1 MSAQQVIEESRPM
14 LVEILGDIGLHTS
27 GRPPDLVTLLD
38 PFSHW
43 VETQEVRPEDIA
55 FLTGLIGAFICEFLI
70 EHHSGVRVVREGKI
84 FMVLPVQDGVVR
96 EFDPYAAA
104 AGLAQSRGSVALFL
118 RTLAS
123 S

>member
-1 MSAQQVIEESRPM
+1 M

-27 GRPPDLVTLLD
+27 GRLDLVTLLD

-43 VETQEVRPEDIA
+43 VETQDVRPEDTA
-55 FLTGLIGAFICEFLI
+55 FLTGLIGAFICEYLI
-70 EHHSGVRVVREGKI
+70 EYHSAIRVVRDERI
-84 FMVLPVQDGVVR
+84 FLQIPVQDGVLR
-96 EFDPYAAA
+96 DFDPYAVA

-118 RTLAS
+118 RRLTS